1 MGNFNQDRSS
11 RDRGSRD
18 RGGSSFGRGNDR
30 RRDSGGRGG
39 DFRPE
44 MHRATCAECGASCE
58 VPFKPSGGK
67 PVYCSSCFST
77 KEGSAPRRSDDRG
90 GSRSMFGSDR
100 GERRMFQVVCDE
112 CGKDCE
118 VPFKPSDD
126 KPVYCDECFGKSSSP
141 GRSDSKRFEPRREEP
156 KRSASDNSIN
166 KQFEALNNR
175 FDKLM
180 SILAP
185 KDKTIKLAPQDK
197 PEAKKEEAKK
207 EEIKKE
213 ETKVVTKKDLKKEAK
228 KEVKKVVSAKPEKK
242 EAKKSVKK
250 SVAPK
255 AKVTKKAT
263 KK

>member
-1 MGNFNQDRSS
+1 MGNFNQDRGS

-44 MHRATCAECGASCE
+44 MHSATCAECGASCE

-67 PVYCSSCFST
+67 PVYCSSCFSN

-90 GSRSMFGSDR
+90 GSRPMFGSDR
-100 GERRMFQVVCDE
+100 SERRMFKVVCDE

-141 GRSDSKRFEPRREEP
+141 SRGDSKRFESRREEP
-156 KRSASDNSIN
+156 RRSAASDNSIN

-175 FDKLM
+175 IDKLI

-197 PEAKKEEAKK
+197 PE
-207 EEIKKE
+207 I
-213 ETKVVTKKDLKKEAK
+213 KKEAK
-228 KEVKKVVSAKPEKK
+228 KEEVKSIAKSEVKSEIKKEVKKAAAVKPVKK
-242 EAKKSVKK
+242 EAKKIVKK
-250 SVAPK
+250 SITPK
-255 AKVTKKAT
+255 AKTTKKVV